1 MATKLSST
9 YTNQT
14 TRNESLFVDQSLRGI
29 QTTGTIVRVEY
40 TCDGTEA
47 NADVIKLC
55 IPRVG
60 GFLLPEAS
68 RITNIGAGDCDLDLQ
83 LRKVNTAGT
92 ATAIS
97 AATSIDNNSI
107 GVARLA
113 TAPVEVS
120 PSDALEVLVSNRDA
134 SASGEL
140 LIFELV
146 FAGTQHA

>member
-1 MATKLSST
+1 MATLKTAT

-14 TRNESLFVDQSLRGI
+14 TRNTSLHVDQSLRTI
-29 QTTGTIVRVEY
+29 QTTAVVVRQEY

-47 NADVIKLC
+47 NTDVIKLC
-55 IPRVG
+55 LPRING
-60 GFLLPEAS
+60 YLLPEAS

-92 ATAIS
+92 ATAIA
-97 AATSIDNNSI
+97 AATSIDNNS
-107 GVARLA
+107 VAVTRLA
-113 TAPVEVS
+113 TAPVEVT
-120 PSDALEVLVSNRDA
+120 PSDELEVLISNRDA

-146 FAGTQHA
+146 FACTQHA